1 MFKTL
6 VLHCGRANR
15 FSPLTVKK
23 PLLVIPAK
31 IQTDGSF
38 INGKISRTAVI
49 LTKSDGVKYSLVN
62 TYFDHKNL
70 HESEWRSVVD
80 ALEYT
85 IKKEEHSVLLENA
98 NFGVI
103 NNLVNRN
110 KPPGLYIYYYDYI
123 FEMLGNF
130 DFLAV
135 RWIPR
140 ALNKADK
147 LFR

>member
-6 VLHCGRANR
+6 VLHCGRASR
-15 FSPLTVKK
+15 FSPLTVNRT
-23 PLLVIPAK
+23 LLVAPAK

-38 INGKISRTAVI
+38 MKGKISRTAVI
-49 LTKSDGVKYSLVN
+49 LTNSEGVKYSLVN
-62 TYFDHKNL
+62 TYFDHKNS

-80 ALEYT
+80 GMEYSL
-85 IKKEEHSVLLENA
+85 KKEERSVHLEND
-98 NFGVI
+98 NLGVI

-123 FEMLGNF
+123 FEMLENF

>member
-1 MFKTL
+1 MFRTL
-6 VLHCGRANR
+6 VLHCGRASYY
-15 FSPLTVKK
+15 SPLTINRR
-23 PLLVIPAK
+23 LLVTPAK

-38 INGKISRTAVI
+38 MNGRISRTAVI
-49 LTKSDGVKYSLVN
+49 LTKPDGVKYSLVN
-62 TYFDHKNL
+62 TYFDHKNS

-80 ALEYT
+80 GIEYS
-85 IKKEEHSVLLENA
+85 IKKEERSAHLEND
-98 NFGVI
+98 NLGVI

-110 KPPGLYIYYYDYI
+110 RPTGLYIYYYDYI
-123 FEMLGNF
+123 FEMLSNM
-130 DFLAV
+130 DYLAV